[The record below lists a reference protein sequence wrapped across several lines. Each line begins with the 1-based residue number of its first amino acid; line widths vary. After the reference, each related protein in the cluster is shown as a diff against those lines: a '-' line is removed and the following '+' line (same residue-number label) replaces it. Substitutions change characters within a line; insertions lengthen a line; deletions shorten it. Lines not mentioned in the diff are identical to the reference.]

1 MQTEPTPATY
11 PAHRT
16 ARTVVLAICAVFAGA
31 CELPAARDSAPTR
44 QAPDEKPVRK
54 STPSAGPTQ
63 SDKLLKFYT
72 DLQEGPFAVIADF
85 EDPVHMEIINL
96 SGAATAKVSR
106 NPSKGRNETGKACL
120 AFRATSPSD
129 ELILGDQSATNW
141 HLRRNWREY
150 DLLLLSVFSPVA
162 NLQLALTLAAGTDD
176 DRNQLVTRQPLQKGW
191 NQLRLDLAEVA
202 ERLALDDLREMR
214 MSVSG
219 MTKPVDLF
227 IDDLLLAANRTDI
240 FGDSANTKGEL
251 FVRRSGRRWHVG
263 AGGRFE
269 LTFANGQIAAWHD
282 LSRDPYRLRNLS
294 RGTTLGPSLVSL
306 DPETGTIRDTNE
318 SSVLVEASTK
328 VIEMNALRAVVSC
341 EWRPVGGKAA
351 SANKGDQRAT
361 YTIYASGHVFVALE
375 SEAQRG
381 DPNDSPALAVG
392 VFTDDADK
400 ITAHTST
407 DPESSDASY
416 GSFEPNEGSSLLFV
430 ALDQNGKPMS
440 VLATH
445 DPQRQRGTML
455 AVPQT
460 ATSSLSK
467 WWAHFFF
474 VTGDSLPS
482 DAPQLW
488 ADHYVRPH
496 PPKLEIGKLRNAGD
510 LSSGFDYANGCF
522 PIRPEDAQLR
532 WTQPK
537 DPSNP
542 SANVFCVEAT
552 TSQPAWV
559 YANHLIH
566 QPVVMTG
573 SGQLF
578 FQLPWP
584 PAPILVEVLW
594 QQPSTT
600 PNDAKKRKP

>member
-1 MQTEPTPATY
+1 MQTEPIPTVY
-11 PAHRT
+11 PGLRT
-16 ARTVVLAICAVFAGA
+16 ARSVVLAVCTVFAGA
-31 CELPAARDSAPTR
+31 CELPNTKNSAPAR
-44 QAPDEKPVRK
+44 QAPDEKPGRK
-54 STPSAGPTQ
+54 STPPVGPTQ

-85 EDPVHMEIINL
+85 EDPVHMEIIHLN
-96 SGAATAKVSR
+96 GADTAKFSR
-106 NPSKGRNETGKACL
+106 NPSKGRNETGRACL

-129 ELILGDQSATNW
+129 ELTIGDQSATNW

-240 FGDSANTKGEL
+240 FGDSANTSGEL
-251 FVRRSGRRWHVG
+251 FVRKSGRRWHVG

-294 RGTTLGPSLVSL
+294 RGTTLGPSLVSV
-306 DPETGTIRDTNE
+306 DPETGTIRGTAE
-318 SSVLVEASTK
+318 SSVPVEASTK

-351 SANKGDQRAT
+351 PAHTGDQRAT

-375 SEAQRG
+375 SEPERS
-381 DPNDSPALAVG
+381 DSNNPPALAVG

-400 ITAHTST
+400 IAAHTPT
-407 DPESSDASY
+407 DPASSDAPY
-416 GSFEPNEGSSLLFV
+416 GSFEPHEGSSLLFV
-430 ALDQNGKPMS
+430 AIDQNGKPMS
-440 VLATH
+440 VFTTH
-445 DPQRQRGTML
+445 DPQRHRGTML

-460 ATSSLSK
+460 ATTFLSK

-482 DAPQLW
+482 DAPQRW
-488 ADHYVRPH
+488 ADHYVRPR

-510 LSSGFDYANGCF
+510 LTSGFDYANGCF
-522 PIRPEDAQLR
+522 PIRPEGAQLR

-542 SANVFCVEAT
+542 SANVFCVDAA

-573 SGQLF
+573 SGQLI

-584 PAPILVEVLW
+584 TGAILVEVLW
-594 QQPSTT
+594 QQLSTA
-600 PNDAKKRKP
+600 PNAGKKRKP